1 MEKIYI
7 LCPADEAGYQHM
19 LREVSPRLDDAGISF
34 HICRPGENY
43 AGLILKG
50 KEVTK

>member
-7 LCPADEAGYQHM
+7 LCPADQAGYLDLLNHIG
-19 LREVSPRLDDAGISF
+19 PRLDDAGISF
-34 HICRPGENY
+34 HICRPGEDIPGYIQQN
-43 AGLILKG
+43 